1 MGTHPI
7 FESDFGCLTVRDI
20 MRPLLLQGHER
31 PLTQIK
37 YNRDGDLLFSCSK
50 DRTICVWY
58 ADNGERLGTYDG
70 HQGSVWTCDVNWDSS
85 KLATGGADFSVRLWD
100 VETGTQTA
108 LIDDKNGGLTATA
121 KSVNFSYCGNYIVF
135 PSGAEMKQTPALNI
149 FDARIAPGQGPVRRR
164 ELPKDKYS
172 NSIPVKTLWGFLDE
186 YIITGNDNGHLFVW
200 DANSLEEL
208 YRNDHSHKNAIHDMQ
223 LSKDQTLLVTA
234 SKDTTA
240 QLFDAIDLKHMKT
253 YKSNAPVNSAAI
265 SPRAKR
271 ILLGGGQDAK
281 DVTTTAIRD
290 GKFDARFYHMLL
302 EEEFG
307 RVKGHFG
314 PINTLAFHPDGKAYC
329 SGAEDG
335 FIRAHKFDRDY
346 LAYKDDMIA

>member
-1 MGTHPI
+1 
-7 FESDFGCLTVRDI
+7 

-50 DRTICVWY
+50 DKTICVWY

-149 FDARIAPGQGPVRRR
+149 FDIRAPPGQGPVRRR
-164 ELPKDKYS
+164 ELPKDKYN

-186 YIITGNDNGHLFVW
+186 YIITGNDNGHLYVW
-200 DANSLEEL
+200 DANNLDEL
-208 YRNDHSHKNAIHDMQ
+208 YRNESSHKGAIHDMQ

-234 SKDTTA
+234 SKDTTS

-265 SPRAKR
+265 SPRSKH

-346 LAYKDDMIA
+346 LAYKDDMVA

>member
-1 MGTHPI
+1 
-7 FESDFGCLTVRDI
+7 

-50 DRTICVWY
+50 DKTICVWY

-100 VETGTQTA
+100 VETGTQTG

-149 FDARIAPGQGPVRRR
+149 FDIRTSPSQGPVRRR
-164 ELPKDKYS
+164 ELPKDKYN

-186 YIITGNDNGHLFVW
+186 YIITGNDNGHLYVW
-200 DANSLEEL
+200 DANNLDEL
-208 YRNDHSHKNAIHDMQ
+208 YRNESAHKNAINDMQ

-240 QLFDAIDLKHMKT
+240 KLFDAIDLKHMKT

-265 SPRAKR
+265 SPHAKH

-346 LAYKDDMIA
+346 LSYKDDLVA